1 MVFFWESG
9 LTYAQLE
16 KWYVEDAKER
26 ALGDLKSTM
35 ERVRRTGSSSRIHE
49 NLESA
54 IRVNCAGENGAQ
66 VDYQTCLDTFLSLE
80 K

>member
-26 ALGDLKSTM
+26 ALNTITRIM
-35 ERVRRTGSSSRIHE
+35 ERELRSDKDAVRQKHFGGS
-49 NLESA
+49 
-54 IRVNCAGENGAQ
+54 
-66 VDYQTCLDTFLSLE
+66 DT
-80 K
+80 